1 MTNWLDEL
9 DAALDE
15 RRQHSALRKRV
26 ISADACGSSI
36 TVEGKTY
43 HNFSS
48 NDYLGLA
55 NHSAVKTAAV
65 DAINRF
71 GVGAGASHL
80 VTGHHSE
87 HHKLEQELAAFVG
100 REAAIVFE
108 SGFKANN
115 AILETLLGKGDAV
128 YQDKLN
134 HASLIDGGLHSGA
147 KLWRYPHADIE
158 QLTRQLD
165 KTSQEQAGLELGG
178 QEQNSQEHSKK
189 SRRMIV
195 SDSVFSMDG
204 DIAPVAELA
213 ALAREHSAVLMLD
226 DAHGFG
232 VLGSSGA
239 GIVDHA
245 ALSQEQ
251 LPILMAT
258 LGKALG
264 VSGAF
269 IAGSQKLIDT
279 MVNGARSYIYSTAM
293 PPAMASAARAALRVV
308 QQEPQRREYLQDIIR
323 HFQNGL
329 QAQGFSVSRS
339 PTAIQ
344 VLVVVEN
351 ELALRLSQMLREKGF
366 WVTAIRP
373 PTVPPKTAR
382 LRITLSASHS
392 KQQLDG
398 LLQAIEDSFK
408 QLSID
413 PSNIVEQKR
422 RA

>member
-9 DAALDE
+9 DATLEE
-15 RRQHSALRKRV
+15 RRKQNALRERIVSTK
-26 ISADACGSSI
+26 ACGSSI
-36 TVEGKTY
+36 TVEGKVY

-55 NHSAVKTAAV
+55 SHSAVKAAAV
-65 DAINRF
+65 DAVNSF

-87 HHKLEQELAAFVG
+87 HNKLEQELAAFVG

-115 AILETLLGKGDAV
+115 AILETLLSKGDV
-128 YQDKLN
+128 LYQDKLN

-147 KLWRYPHADIE
+147 KMWRYPHADMC
-158 QLTRQLD
+158 QLVRQLE
-165 KTSQEQAGLELGG
+165 KTNKEHAGV
-178 QEQNSQEHSKK
+178 

-213 ALAREHSAVLMLD
+213 ELARKHSAVLMLD

-232 VLGSSGA
+232 VLGGSGA
-239 GIVDHA
+239 GIVDYA
-245 ALSQEQ
+245 GLSQDQ

-279 MVNGARSYIYSTAM
+279 LVNSARSYIYSTAM
-293 PPAMASAARAALRVV
+293 PPAMASAARAALRVL
-308 QQEPQRREYLQDIIR
+308 QQEPQRREYLQEIIQY
-323 HFQNGL
+323 FQNGL
-329 QAQGFSVSRS
+329 QAQGFAVARL

-344 VLVVVEN
+344 VLVVNEN
-351 ELALRLSQMLREKGF
+351 ELALRLSQMLRENGF
-366 WVTAIRP
+366 WVAAIRP

-392 KQQLDG
+392 KQQVDG

-413 PSNIVEQKR
+413 PKSVFDIKKSVEQRR